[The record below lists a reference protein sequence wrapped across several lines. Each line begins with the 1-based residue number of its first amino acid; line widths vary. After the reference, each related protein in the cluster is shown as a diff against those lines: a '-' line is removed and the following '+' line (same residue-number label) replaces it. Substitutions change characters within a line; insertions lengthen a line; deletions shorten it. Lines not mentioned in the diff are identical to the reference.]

1 MGLAVVVVM
10 VPDLAGATIW
20 AVSGITLVA
29 LVSFVVPLIM
39 RCRGYIRAKRQ
50 LRNLLPECKS
60 AYEEDKEARELLLE
74 ELENMKLTY
83 VHNNL
88 NNFGFKLQWKSNWSH
103 QLLDYE
109 GLINFLS
116 SALPSVYQT
125 HLEEVAAIFFHLS
138 RGTTKVQLP
147 EQVAANEE
155 RSDREVYKEIAEI
168 NEKKYELAGHL
179 EELAHSLAN
188 RLPKEISASSLHGQ
202 KRDGKR
208 DLESL
213 SRTSR
218 SDSP

>member
-1 MGLAVVVVM
+1 MARQ
-10 VPDLAGATIW
+10 
-20 AVSGITLVA
+20 VSKSEGGSSKGNT

-147 EQVAANEE
+147 EQVVATET
-155 RSDREVYKEIAEI
+155 SKKKVYKEVIK
-168 NEKKYELAGHL
+168 EKSEMVEQL
-179 EELAHSLAN
+179 EKLPDNLDKSLTAVVSTKSTKVTVLLLSETPRR
-188 RLPKEISASSLHGQ
+188 RLP
-202 KRDGKR
+202 
-208 DLESL
+208 
-213 SRTSR
+213 T
-218 SDSP
+218 